1 MLFSIEAVNRKVSCW
16 TRLTARRRDASVTAR
31 TSWPSIV
38 IRPAL
43 TS

>member
-1 MLFSIEAVNRKVSCW
+1 MLFSIEAVNRNVSCW
-16 TRLTARRRDASVTAR
+16 TRLTVRRSDATVTSR

-38 IRPAL
+38 IRPAP